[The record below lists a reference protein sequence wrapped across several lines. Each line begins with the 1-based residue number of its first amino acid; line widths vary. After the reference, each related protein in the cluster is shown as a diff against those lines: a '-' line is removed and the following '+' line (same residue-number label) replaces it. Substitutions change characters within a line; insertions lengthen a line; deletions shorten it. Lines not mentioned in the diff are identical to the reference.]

1 MKRNSFLPTLLAA
14 LVWTAPTSLPA
25 QDSSV
30 AAAAER
36 EEREANFRS
45 MRALIEQ
52 LNETIQ
58 SQNRRM
64 NSLVEEVHNLR
75 EQVDR
80 LKNKAESTA
89 TLDAIKQLAT
99 KIEEVDTKRQKDNEL
114 LQKEVKRQIASL
126 GKEVASTLAA
136 PRDPIPTP
144 TPRHTEKPAVNP
156 TPAGPPENVLE
167 YKVKKGDSLGQIVA
181 DLRAIEIKVTRK
193 QVMDANPKVNWDRL
207 PVGQTIYIPQVPK

>member
-1 MKRNSFLPTLLAA
+1 M
-14 LVWTAPTSLPA
+14 
-25 QDSSV
+25 

-64 NSLVEEVHNLR
+64 NSLVEEVHHLR

-89 TLDAIKQLAT
+89 TQDAIKQLAT
-99 KIEEVDTKRQKDNEL
+99 KIEEVDGKRQKDNEL

-126 GKEVASTLAA
+126 GKEVASTLSA
-136 PRDPIPTP
+136 PRDPIPVP
-144 TPRHTEKPAVNP
+144 PARQPDRPAVNP
-156 TPAGPPENVLE
+156 TPAGPPENVME
-167 YKVKKGDSLGQIVA
+167 YKIKDGDTLSRIVT
-181 DLRAIEIKVTRK
+181 DLRAIEIKVTQK
-193 QVMDANPKVNWDRL
+193 QVMDANPKVNWNRL
-207 PVGQTIYIPQVPK
+207 RVGQTIYIPQVPK